1 MARENG
7 GDPVVRYVLY
17 LGAAQQEINDIIL
30 YLDSR
35 KKNFKPAA
43 VFERSFPPQIVR
55 LPALHDMDS
64 NTLYVG
70 FDKCIEFYEGK
81 SKIKDIHNKAILFL
95 RKNPNYVLGDSTKEV
110 DDTL

>member
-1 MARENG
+1 MQEE
-7 GDPVVRYVLY
+7 PICKYVLY
-17 LGAAQQEINDIIL
+17 MTDQQSVDINNIIL

-35 KKNFKPAA
+35 KKNLKPAA
-43 VFERSFPPQIVR
+43 VFQRSIPPQIVR

-70 FDKCIEFYEGK
+70 FDKCLEFYELK
-81 SKIKDIHNKAILFL
+81 SKIKDIHNKAILFI
-95 RKNPNYVLGDSTKEV
+95 RKNPNYSFGDSVKEV

>member
-1 MARENG
+1 MDGEPIAK
-7 GDPVVRYVLY
+7 YVLY
-17 LGAAQQEINDIIL
+17 MTDQHYEINNIIL

-35 KKNFKPAA
+35 KKNLKPAA
-43 VFERSFPPQIVR
+43 VFQRSIPAQIIR

-70 FDKCIEFYEGK
+70 FDKCLEFYEKK
-81 SKIKDIHNKAILFL
+81 SRIKDINNKATLFV
-95 RKNPNYVLGDSTKEV
+95 RKNPSYSFGDSVKEI

>member
-1 MARENG
+1 MENQ
-7 GDPVVRYVLY
+7 PLVKYVLY
-17 LGAAQQEINDIIL
+17 MTDQHIEINDIIL

-43 VFERSFPPQIVR
+43 VFQRSFPAQIVR

-70 FDKCIEFYEGK
+70 FDKCLEFYEAK
-81 SKIKDIHNKAILFL
+81 SKIKDINNKAILFL
-95 RKNPNYVLGDSTKEV
+95 RKNPNYSLGDSSKEV